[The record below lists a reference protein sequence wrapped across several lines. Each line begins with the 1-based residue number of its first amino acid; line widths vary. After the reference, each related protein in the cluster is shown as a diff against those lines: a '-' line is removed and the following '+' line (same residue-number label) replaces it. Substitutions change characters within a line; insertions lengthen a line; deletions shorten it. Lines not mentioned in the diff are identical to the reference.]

1 MWRHRYSNQW
11 IWHVQWTGT
20 PERLNIRRG
29 SALTKWSQKKKK
41 KKPNPTTSPSLFIG
55 TEALKGLTS
64 GASAH
69 SSEARKIRRAY
80 PTFFSLFLFSSTLP
94 FLPPSLF
101 FSSSTSFVG
110 AGEGARMGPSQGN
123 FWRSGLSGRP
133 GRANASWSCG
143 ERQWLSVLSGIQD
156 AASASVYCE
165 MCALPGDMD
174 LGNYLLAWKR
184 VCLFCAVISV
194 QVLTVKEREK
204 DWLWEKK

>member
-29 SALTKWSQKKKK
+29 SALTKWSQKK

-94 FLPPSLF
+94 FLPLLF
-101 FSSSTSFVG
+101 FFFIYVFCWRWGGGTHG
-110 AGEGARMGPSQGN
+110 TIAGELLEKRTE
-123 FWRSGLSGRP
+123 W
-133 GRANASWSCG
+133 
-143 ERQWLSVLSGIQD
+143 
-156 AASASVYCE
+156 AAGTRKRFLELRRASVVIR
-165 MCALPGDMD
+165 ALW
-174 LGNYLLAWKR
+174 NTRRSISFRLLRNVRSAR
-184 VCLFCAVISV
+184 RHGFG
-194 QVLTVKEREK
+194 
-204 DWLWEKK
+204 

>member
-41 KKPNPTTSPSLFIG
+41 KKPNPTSPSLFIG

-101 FSSSTSFVG
+101 FFFIYVFCWCWGGGTHG
-110 AGEGARMGPSQGN
+110 TIAGELLEKRTE
-123 FWRSGLSGRP
+123 W
-133 GRANASWSCG
+133 
-143 ERQWLSVLSGIQD
+143 
-156 AASASVYCE
+156 AAGTRKRFLELRRASVVIR
-165 MCALPGDMD
+165 ALW
-174 LGNYLLAWKR
+174 NTRRSISFRLLRNVRSAR
-184 VCLFCAVISV
+184 RHGFG
-194 QVLTVKEREK
+194 
-204 DWLWEKK
+204 

>member
-29 SALTKWSQKKKK
+29 SALTKWSQKKK

-94 FLPPSLF
+94 FLPPSF
-101 FSSSTSFVG
+101 FFLHLRLLLALGRGHAWDHRRGTFGEADWVG
-110 AGEGARMGPSQGN
+110 GRDAQTLLGA
-123 FWRSGLSGRP
+123 
-133 GRANASWSCG
+133 
-143 ERQWLSVLSGIQD
+143 
-156 AASASVYCE
+156 AASVSGYPCSLEYKTQHQLPFTAK
-165 MCALPGDMD
+165 CALCPATWIWVIISW
-174 LGNYLLAWKR
+174 LENAC
-184 VCLFCAVISV
+184 VCF
-194 QVLTVKEREK
+194 VL
-204 DWLWEKK
+204 